1 VAGCHSHATAATT
14 NGSVDPADIG
24 HAPGNCTDATVTVAQ
39 RAAAE
44 RLVADTT
51 GAVANR
57 FPTLQSAEK
66 AGYIVINQTGPL
78 VHVGNPAYFADG
90 HMLDPQRVES
100 LVYASFGRGSMLL
113 GAMYVAEPTSPQGP
127 LIGGALTSW
136 HIHTNLCVDPTR
148 GTALNPRADGSCAP
162 GSAIGPTP
170 QMLHVWTIPYQG
182 GPFADISTPALITAV
197 TSELQRRATAG
208 GRPS

>member
-39 RAAAE
+39 RSAAE

-57 FPTLQSAEK
+57 FPTLQSAKK